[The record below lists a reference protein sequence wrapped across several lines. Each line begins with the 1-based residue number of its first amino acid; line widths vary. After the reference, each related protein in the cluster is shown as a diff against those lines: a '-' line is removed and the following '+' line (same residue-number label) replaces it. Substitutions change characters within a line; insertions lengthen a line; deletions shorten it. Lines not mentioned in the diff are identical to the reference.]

1 MPTAVTRRRPR
12 PEVPLYS
19 IAEAARYSRT
29 KTPTLRRWVLG
40 YEGGDGAAYP
50 PLILLPAER
59 PAGEPALSWENL
71 VEAALFSHWRRK
83 RLSLQKLR
91 RAHEQAIV
99 HFGPHPFARLDVYTD
114 GLDLFVE
121 ADREIEDETHS
132 GLLTVVSN
140 GKQAHQVLAP
150 TIMTSLS
157 RFDWQKQTEAPY
169 QWRPPEGADVVR
181 LNPYIDF
188 GQPGVKRIRTETIFG
203 RWMAPEPI
211 DEIADDFHLEVDEV
225 EHAIR
230 YEVVLRN
237 PRLAL
242 AA

>member
-1 MPTAVTRRRPR
+1 MAAVHRRRPR
-12 PEVPLYS
+12 AEVPLYS

-29 KTPTLRRWVLG
+29 RPPTLRRWVLG
-40 YEGGDGAAYP
+40 YEGGDGTVYP
-50 PLILLPAER
+50 PLIWLPKER
-59 PAGEPALSWENL
+59 PGGEPALSWENL

-91 RAHEQAIV
+91 RAHELAMT
-99 HFGPHPFARLDVYTD
+99 HFGSHPFARHDVYTD
-114 GLDLFVE
+114 GFDLFVE
-121 ADREIEDETHS
+121 ADREIEDDAHS
-132 GLLTVVSN
+132 GLLTVVSS
-140 GKQAHQVLAP
+140 GDQAHQVLAP
-150 TIMTSLS
+150 TIMASLS

-169 QWRPPEGADVVR
+169 QWRPAEGHDVVR
-181 LNPYIDF
+181 LNPEIDF

-211 DEIADDFHLEVDEV
+211 DEIAVDFGLEVDEV

-237 PRLAL
+237 PKLAL